1 MQTSA
6 AKIQGFIGIVAI
18 TVGNLAAI
26 MTHVDEIGQYVFKVL
41 GTEWVYSFH
50 SYLLYGACILLLVG
64 YGSLTYWLY
73 RNFVAGRSW
82 KIKGAFCV
90 AAVFRRCFASGPFA
104 DDFSARRD
112 YEPETRT
119 SIADMPPITLKQGSA
134 LF

>member
-1 MQTSA
+1 LPHTFFGENSDETQGPEAAILQTSA

-90 AAVFRRCFASGPFA
+90 AAVFAIRA
-104 DDFSARRD
+104 DSAHV
-112 YEPETRT
+112 RT
-119 SIADMPPITLKQGSA
+119 
-134 LF
+134 